1 MEASIEYFQ
10 PLPLLL
16 IILSCVIIWRSSRGF
31 ETASDYLGRKLP
43 PGIKGAS
50 LNAIASS
57 MPEFLTTVFFLFYL
71 KEEEGFSGG
80 LGVSSGSALFNLL
93 IIPSLAVLMLYSMG
107 RGRKVVLQKKVLIR
121 EGVVLM
127 VSQLLFVVFLF
138 RGELLARHGFI
149 LVVIYLLYLLLLY
162 AITRRKGIADPGFIT
177 PEASKKRSVLMQ
189 LLSLDITHVVLGDRK
204 INPRLAWLLL
214 LVSTVVMTFGTWL
227 LVDATDLYGK
237 RANIPL
243 IFVAVVLSAAATSV
257 PDTIISV
264 RDARKGNYDDAV
276 SNALGSNIFDIA
288 FALGL
293 PVLLYNLIYG
303 NSIRIPAG
311 ELDFVKEVWVFL
323 VIATLVALLIMLT
336 GKHFT
341 RLKAF
346 LLVLI
351 YALFILFVETQIETG
366 LREGIG
372 ENIAKF
378 LTGAADGVGSLFR

>member
-127 VSQLLFVVFLF
+127 ISQLLFVVFLF
-138 RGELLARHGFI
+138 RGELLARHGFF
-149 LVVIYLLYLLLLY
+149 LLVIYLLYLLLLF
-162 AITRRKGIADPGFIT
+162 AITRSKGIADPGFIT
-177 PEASKKRSVLMQ
+177 PESKERPVLMQ
-189 LLSLDITHVVLGDRK
+189 LLSLDITHVILGGRK

-214 LVSTVVMTFGTWL
+214 LVSTTVMTFGTWL

-303 NSIRIPAG
+303 NPIRIPAG
-311 ELDFVKEVWVFL
+311 EMDFVKEVWVFL
-323 VIATLVALLIMLT
+323 IIATLVALLIMLI
-336 GKHFT
+336 GKTFT
-341 RLKAF
+341 RLKAI
-346 LLVLI
+346 LLLLI
-351 YALFILFVETQIETG
+351 YVLFILFVETQIETG

-372 ENIAKF
+372 EDIARF
-378 LTGAADGVGSLFR
+378 LTGVADGVGSLFR